1 MIARWM
7 AAVLGLAG
15 LLPAS
20 GARAAD
26 ALDYGLKPERIAAD
40 TYMLRGREEDYSFR
54 NGGNIVNTGFIVTRD
69 GVVVIDTGPSKRY
82 GEQMRRAIAG
92 VTDRPVAKVFNT
104 HHHPDHFFG
113 NQAYGGL
120 PIAALPATIAA
131 MKAEGGGFAD
141 NVYRLSGD
149 WLKGT
154 EPEPAN
160 QETVPGR
167 VTVGGHDLEL
177 IALKG
182 HTVADLAV
190 FDRTTGVLFAG
201 DLVFYQRAA
210 TTPHASLKD
219 WLAALDALQKLPFSK
234 MVPGHGPVID
244 DARGIE
250 QTRRYLRWL
259 GDTLAKS
266 AEQGLDMA
274 EVLALPI
281 PTEFADIPLVRGEFE
296 RSVSHL
302 FRGYEAQALG
312 GSAR

>member
-1 MIARWM
+1 MSARWI

-15 LLPAS
+15 LVPVS
-20 GARAAD
+20 GALAAQ

-40 TYMLRGREEDYSFR
+40 TYVLRGREEDYSFR

-104 HHHPDHFFG
+104 HHHPDHYFG

-160 QETVPGR
+160 QAAAPGR

-219 WLAALDALQKLPFSK
+219 WLAALDALQKLPFRK

-259 GDTLAKS
+259 GDTLAKA

-281 PTEFADIPLVRGEFE
+281 PAEFAEIPLVRGEFE

-312 GSAR
+312 VSAR

>member
-1 MIARWM
+1 MLS
-7 AAVLGLAG
+7 LGLAAQA
-15 LLPAS
+15 PA
-20 GARAAD
+20 AE
-26 ALDYGLKPERIAAD
+26 ALDYGLRPERIAPD
-40 TYMLRGREEDYSFR
+40 TFVLRGRDEDFSLR
-54 NGGNIVNTGFIVTRD
+54 NGGNIANTGFIVTRD

-82 GEQMRRAIAG
+82 GEQMRQAIAG
-92 VTDRPVAKVFNT
+92 ITGAPVLKVFNT
-104 HHHPDHFFG
+104 HHHPDHYFG

-131 MKAEGGGFAD
+131 MRAEGGGFAD

-149 WLKGT
+149 WIKGT

-160 QETVPGR
+160 EETGPR
-167 VTVGGHDLEL
+167 RITLGGHDLEL

-182 HTVADLAV
+182 HTVADLAL
-190 FDRTTGVLFAG
+190 FDHTTGVLFAG

-210 TTPHASLKD
+210 TTPHASLKE
-219 WLAALDALQKLPFSK
+219 WLAALDALQRLPFKK

-259 GDTLAKS
+259 GDTLAG
-266 AEQGLDMA
+266 AADRGLDMA

-281 PTEFADIPLVRGEFE
+281 PAEFASIPLVRSEFE
-296 RSVSHL
+296 RSVAHL

-312 GSAR
+312 SPAR

>member
-1 MIARWM
+1 MRRHL
-7 AAVLGLAG
+7 AAALLACAA
-15 LLPAS
+15 LVSP
-20 GARAAD
+20 ARAAD
-26 ALDYGLKPERIAAD
+26 ALDYGLKPQRIATD
-40 TYMLRGREEDYSFR
+40 TYVLRGLEEDFSLR

-92 VTDRPVAKVFNT
+92 VTPARVVKVFNT

-113 NQAYGGL
+113 NQAYAGV
-120 PIAALPATIAA
+120 PIAALPETIAA

-149 WLKGT
+149 WIKGT
-154 EPEPAN
+154 EPEPAG
-160 QETVPGR
+160 QAAAPGR

-177 IALKG
+177 IALRG

-210 TTPHASLKD
+210 TTPHATLKD
-219 WLAALDALQKLPFSK
+219 WLAALDALQKLPFTK

-259 GDTLAKS
+259 GDSLARA

-281 PTEFADIPLVRGEFE
+281 PAEFASIPLVRSEYE
-296 RSVSHL
+296 RSVAHL

-312 GSAR
+312 GPSR

>member
-1 MIARWM
+1 VIARRI

-15 LLPAS
+15 LVPAS
-20 GARAAD
+20 GVLAAD

-40 TYMLRGREEDYSFR
+40 TYVLRGREEDYSFR

-82 GEQMRRAIAG
+82 GEQMRAAIAR

-104 HHHPDHFFG
+104 HHHPDHYFG

-120 PIAALPATIAA
+120 PIAALPPTIAA

-160 QETVPGR
+160 QAAAPGR
-167 VTVGGHDLEL
+167 ITIGGHDLEL

-219 WLAALDALQKLPFSK
+219 WLAALDALQKLPFRK

-250 QTRRYLRWL
+250 QTRRYLAWL
-259 GDTLAKS
+259 GDTLAKA

-281 PTEFADIPLVRGEFE
+281 PAEFASIPLVRGEFE

-312 GSAR
+312 RPAR